1 MLCNIY
7 KRHYI
12 LLSNQFATIGTK
24 SFVPK
29 VRIDSKSSNFA
40 NVVDINIIL
49 YRVSELR
56 IYTFPK
62 TGNWSNFRKKRSY
75 RLFPKGTCRDIK
87 KKLFDKTWI
96 IFFFVFLFV
105 YKSKKKIIIN
115 YNFLYIIT
123 RIIITTFQ

>member
-29 VRIDSKSSNFA
+29 VRIDSKGSNFA

-62 TGNWSNFRKKRSY
+62 TGNWSNFRKRSY

-87 KKLFDKTWI
+87 KKLFDRTWI
-96 IFFFVFLFV
+96 IFFVFLFV
-105 YKSKKKIIIN
+105 YKSKKI
-115 YNFLYIIT
+115 Y
-123 RIIITTFQ
+123 

>member
-87 KKLFDKTWI
+87 KKLFDRTWI
-96 IFFFVFLFV
+96 FFLFSCL
-105 YKSKKKIIIN
+105 YTNQKIFIIR
-115 YNFLYIIT
+115 L
-123 RIIITTFQ
+123 